1 MKKLILPGLTAVM
14 LCMASPQESLNAQ
27 TPIIQTKFTADPAP
41 MVHKGTV
48 YLYTTHDEDY
58 APEGM
63 AGFRMKE
70 WLLYTSTDM
79 VNWTD
84 HGTIANLYNFKWA
97 DPAVSGWGGFENGAW
112 LLSASSVMGSS
123 ICIVPCRDEASVCW
137 LLIIPLALLPT
148 PLENP

>member
-1 MKKLILPGLTAVM
+1 MKKLILSGLTVAI
-14 LCMASPQESLNAQ
+14 LFIASPLGHLNAQ

-41 MVHKGTV
+41 MVHKGMV

-112 LLSASSVMGSS
+112 ALNVSSVMESS
-123 ICIVPCRDEASVCW
+123 IYIARYRDEESECW
-137 LLIIPLALLPT
+137 LQIVLWALL
-148 PLENP
+148 LILSENP

>member
-1 MKKLILPGLTAVM
+1 MKKLILPGLTVAM
-14 LCMASPQESLNAQ
+14 LFMASPQERLNAQ

-41 MVHKGTV
+41 MVHKGMV

-84 HGTIANLYNFKWA
+84 HGTIANSS
-97 DPAVSGWGGFENGAW
+97 SGPILPYRVGEDLKMVPG
-112 LLSASSVMGSS
+112 LLNVSSVMESS
-123 ICIVPCRDEASVCW
+123 ICIARYRDEESECW
-137 LLIIPLALLPT
+137 LQIVLLVLLLILS
-148 PLENP
+148 ENP

>member
-1 MKKLILPGLTAVM
+1 MAVFAYFPSKLNTYETFFSYGGAITVSYTHLDVYKR
-14 LCMASPQESLNAQ
+14 Q
-27 TPIIQTKFTADPAP
+27 
-41 MVHKGTV
+41 VHKGMV

-84 HGTIANLYNFKWA
+84 HGTIANLYKDVYKRQ
-97 DPAVSGWGGFENGAW
+97 DPYCT
-112 LLSASSVMGSS
+112 LS
-123 ICIVPCRDEASVCW
+123 
-137 LLIIPLALLPT
+137 
-148 PLENP
+148 

>member
-1 MKKLILPGLTAVM
+1 MKKLILPGLTVAM
-14 LCMASPQESLNAQ
+14 LFMASPQECLNAQ

-112 LLSASSVMGSS
+112 APQVH
-123 ICIVPCRDEASVCW
+123 RA
-137 LLIIPLALLPT
+137 
-148 PLENP
+148 